1 MSTPNLAL
9 ERKYQV
15 DGQPGLLPYTLAK
28 KKTVYPDRCISGW
41 HPVYDAPHTAGR
53 NSHLCPACTDTLRS
67 SWHTIASQYPVLTD
81 ALHPSQSFSNGD
93 RVSGT
98 GGIYPPLPIN
108 GAVSDL
114 LRDLSNSVWS
124 VVHCLIEDRPDWRL
138 PADPT
143 VDVLADILARWHVDY
158 IAGHPRA
165 DHTLAVL
172 QETHILAGCVQVQ
185 ASELGPAE
193 HDLGH
198 SCRKTTPHLE
208 DPDSPPLPC
217 PGQIIAVQQ
226 ADGTRQAQCTADLT
240 HTVPLS
246 VWSQVASQRATRRAG
261 IAGHL
266 LKRYRR

>member
-15 DGQPGLLPYTLAK
+15 DGHPDLLPYTLAK
-28 KKTVYPDRCISGW
+28 KNTVYPQRCISGW
-41 HPVYDAPHTAGR
+41 HTTENAPHTAGR
-53 NSHLCPACTDTLRS
+53 NTHLCPGCTDTIRS
-67 SWHTIASQYPVLTD
+67 SLHTIARQYPILTD

-114 LRDLSNSVWS
+114 LRDLSNFVWS
-124 VVHCLIEDRPDWRL
+124 VVHCLIEDRPDWRM

-143 VDVLADILARWHVDY
+143 VDVLADNLARWHVDY

-172 QETHILAGCVQVQ
+172 QEAHIFADCVLAQ
-185 ASELGPAE
+185 AAELGPAE
-193 HDLGH
+193 HDLH
-198 SCRKTTPHLE
+198 CSCSKTIPNTE
-208 DPDSPPLPC
+208 DPDGPPRPC
-217 PGQIIAVQQ
+217 PGQVIAVQQ
-226 ADGTRQAQCTADLT
+226 ADGTRQAQCTAHAT

-246 VWSQVASQRATRRAG
+246 IWSQVASQKATHRSG
-261 IAGHL
+261 IATHL